1 MYEQLDEVF
10 AICDFS
16 VLEES
21 GDEISSEIT
30 ELFEKRNIAK
40 TEKDFETAD
49 KIRDE
54 LLNLGYKIVDA
65 REGSR
70 VEKV

>member
-1 MYEQLDEVF
+1 M
-10 AICDFS
+10 DFS

-21 GDEISSEIT
+21 EDDIPAEIT

-54 LLNLGYKIVDA
+54 LLK
-65 REGSR
+65 
-70 VEKV
+70 K

>member
-1 MYEQLDEVF
+1 MYEQLDQVF

-16 VLEES
+16 ILEENE
-21 GDEISSEIT
+21 DETPLEIS

-54 LLNLGYKIVDA
+54 LLDL
-65 REGSR
+65 
-70 VEKV
+70 